1 MLDPEIIKYLLNWI
15 NNNTH
20 FNGLLFDFDI
30 IQLKA
35 EKIQMIACKGKC
47 PILGF
52 FLPNEGIYISE
63 LDFNHLCNRSILV
76 HEMIHALQYINGENL
91 QDVFKEKEA
100 YQIQNKFL
108 IEESSK
114 SESLQLLN
122 LKKCRSIQSNV
133 LN

>member
-1 MLDPEIIKYLLNWI
+1 MIDPEIIKYLIDWI

-20 FNGLLFDFDI
+20 FDGLLFNSEIF
-30 IQLKA
+30 QSKA
-35 EKIQMIACKGKC
+35 DELQMIACKGKC

-52 FLPNEGIYISE
+52 FLPDKGIFITE
-63 LDFNHLCNRSILV
+63 LDFNHLCNKSVLL
-76 HEMIHALQYINGENL
+76 HEMIHSLQYINGENL
-91 QDVFKEKEA
+91 QDAFKEKEA

-114 SESLQLLN
+114 SESLQQLN

-133 LN
+133 LH

>member
-1 MLDPEIIKYLLNWI
+1 MLDPEIIKYLVNWI

-35 EKIQMIACKGKC
+35 EEIQMMACRGKC

-52 FLPNEGIYISE
+52 FLPEKGIYISD
-63 LDFNHLCNRSILV
+63 LNFDHLCNKSVLL
-76 HEMIHALQYINGENL
+76 HEIIHALQYVNEENL
-91 QDVFKEKEA
+91 QDAFREKEA

-114 SESLQLLN
+114 SDLFQQLN
-122 LKKCRSIQSNV
+122 LKKCRSIQSNA
-133 LN
+133 LK

>member
-1 MLDPEIIKYLLNWI
+1 MFDPEIIKYLVNWI
-15 NNNTH
+15 NNNTPFEGSL
-20 FNGLLFDFDI
+20 FNFEI

-35 EKIQMIACKGKC
+35 EEIQMLACKGKC

-52 FLPNEGIYISE
+52 FLPEKGIYITE
-63 LDFNHLCNRSILV
+63 LDFNHLCNKSILL
-76 HEMIHALQYINGENL
+76 HEMIHALQYVNGENL
-91 QDVFKEKEA
+91 QDAFKEKEA

-114 SESLQLLN
+114 NESLQKLN

>member
-1 MLDPEIIKYLLNWI
+1 MLDPEIIKYLVNWI

-35 EKIQMIACKGKC
+35 EEIQMIACRGKC
-47 PILGF
+47 PILAF
-52 FLPNEGIYISE
+52 FLPQDGIYISE
-63 LDFNHLCNRSILV
+63 LDFNHLCNRSILL
-76 HEMIHALQYINGENL
+76 HEMIHALQYVNGENL
-91 QDVFKEKEA
+91 QDIFKEKEA

-114 SESLQLLN
+114 NDSLELLN

>member
-1 MLDPEIIKYLLNWI
+1 MFDPEIVKYLVSWI
-15 NNNTH
+15 NNNTD
-20 FNGLLFDFDI
+20 FNGALFNFDI

-35 EKIQMIACKGKC
+35 EEIQMMACRGKC
-47 PILGF
+47 PILAF
-52 FLPNEGIYISE
+52 FLPEKGIFVSD
-63 LDFNHLCNRSILV
+63 LDFNHLCNKSILL
-76 HEMIHALQYINGENL
+76 HEIIHALQYVNGENL

-108 IEESSK
+108 IEESSNG
-114 SESLQLLN
+114 ESLQQLN

>member
-1 MLDPEIIKYLLNWI
+1 MVDPEIIKYLVDWI

-20 FNGLLFDFDI
+20 FNGLLFDFDV

-35 EKIQMIACKGKC
+35 EEIQTMACRGKC

-52 FLPNEGIYISE
+52 FLPEKGIYISD
-63 LDFNHLCNRSILV
+63 LDFNHLCNRSVLL
-76 HEMIHALQYINGENL
+76 HEMIHALQYVNEENL
-91 QDVFKEKEA
+91 QDAFREKEA

-108 IEESSK
+108 IEESLK
-114 SESLQLLN
+114 GESFQQLN

-133 LN
+133 LK

>member
-1 MLDPEIIKYLLNWI
+1 MFDPEIIKYLINWI
-15 NNNTH
+15 NDNTH
-20 FNGLLFDFDI
+20 FNGLLFNFDI

-35 EKIQMIACKGKC
+35 EEIQMIACKGKC

-52 FLPNEGIYISE
+52 FLPGKGIYITE
-63 LDFNHLCNRSILV
+63 LDFNHLCNSSILL
-76 HEMIHALQYINGENL
+76 HEMIHALQYINGDNL
-91 QDVFKEKEA
+91 QDAFKEKEA

-114 SESLQLLN
+114 SESLQQLN